1 MNSKL
6 KKIEENYYKVTHHK
20 TSKVF
25 NTLTEAVNWLNT
37 RRSNKK
43 EILEQEELDKR
54 SMKSFYSNNNR
65 SKYLYNE

>member
-6 KKIEENYYKVTHHK
+6 KKIEENYYKVTHYK

-37 RRSNKK
+37 RRSKKK

-54 SMKSFYSNNNR
+54 SMKSFYSNTNR